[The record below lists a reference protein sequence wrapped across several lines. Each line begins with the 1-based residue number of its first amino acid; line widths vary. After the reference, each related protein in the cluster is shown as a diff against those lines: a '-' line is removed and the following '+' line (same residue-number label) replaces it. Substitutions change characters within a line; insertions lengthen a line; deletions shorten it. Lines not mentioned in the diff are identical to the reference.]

1 MKNNN
6 IKVNTPKSVFTH
18 LLGIVAFYASIAG
31 FIILLF
37 QYINVLFP
45 DQLYFYYDYEN
56 ALSQIRVSMSILIV
70 SFPVYLL
77 MTFLLNKEIF
87 KNKNM
92 REFKLRKWLLY
103 FTLFISAIT
112 IIGDLITV
120 IFKFLDGELSIRFY
134 LKTLIIFIV
143 AGSVFWYY
151 IWDIKR
157 ELSKK
162 TKNINKSLAYIAS
175 VIVFASI
182 ISGFFIVGSP
192 SKQRMVK
199 FDIKRVNNM
208 QILQNEIINYWIN
221 KGSLP
226 ENLDN
231 LKNNISG
238 FNSPLD
244 PKTNKSYEYNTLNE
258 LSFELCA
265 TFETS
270 NKDIYKKIKETQYM
284 QQYPY
289 GVENWNHEKG
299 ITCFKRNIDP
309 DIYKNNFPFVEKIL
323 PR

>member
-1 MKNNN
+1 MENTKKQN
-6 IKVNTPKSVFTH
+6 IPKSVFTH
-18 LLGIVAFYASIAG
+18 LLGIVAFYSSIAG

-37 QYINVLFP
+37 QYVNVLFP
-45 DQLYFYYDYEN
+45 DQLYFYYAYEN
-56 ALSQIRVSMSILIV
+56 ALLQIRVSMSILIV

-77 MTFLLNKEIF
+77 IVFLLNKEIF
-87 KNKNM
+87 KNKDM
-92 REFKLRKWLLY
+92 RKFKLRKWLLY

-157 ELSKK
+157 ELSKR

-192 SKQRMVK
+192 SKQRMFK
-199 FDIKRVNNM
+199 FDIERVNNM
-208 QILQNEIINYWIN
+208 QIIQNEIINYWNN
-221 KGSLP
+221 KNALP
-226 ENLDN
+226 DNLDN
-231 LKNNISG
+231 LKDNING
-238 FNSPLD
+238 FNPPLD
-244 PKTNKSYEYNTLNE
+244 PKTKKSYEYNILSE

-270 NKDIYKKIKETQYM
+270 NKNIYKETKYH
-284 QQYPY
+284 QYPY
-289 GVENWNHEKG
+289 NIENWEHEKG
-299 ITCFKRNIDP
+299 LTCFKRNIDP
-309 DIYKNNFPFVEKIL
+309 DIYGNRFPFKEKIL